1 MDVIR
6 QLVSGL
12 WRNKLRTFLTMF
24 GIGWGVVSLV
34 LMSSLAEGF
43 RQGQRKSMAA
53 LGDSIV
59 MVWGGRTEMQAGG
72 QRAGRRIRLYQSDVE
87 AIREQCTLVDVVAG
101 EVKRHNVSVA
111 SAFNSGR
118 FLVVGVTPDYL
129 ELRTLP
135 AAEGRQVRAGDLERS
150 HRVCILGAE
159 VREQLFEDRLD
170 VLGSGVQINGYP
182 YRVVGLMSDKE
193 QNSSYDGRDN
203 EKVLI
208 PASSLIRDCPPNR
221 GVAVEGLLDTLIY
234 RPASLEK
241 WKAAQQQ
248 VRRTLGRIHRFHPQ
262 DESALGMW
270 DTVQSAEFT
279 DAIFISM
286 EIFLGAVA
294 LITLSLGG
302 IGVANTMLMTVSE
315 RTNEIGLKKALG
327 ATRLRIMVEFFMEGM
342 LLAVLAGAAGICG
355 VLLLA
360 AAVNMLPMPAQF
372 AGLIIDARVGLISAA
387 ALGVVAIC
395 AAMPPAW
402 RAAQL
407 TPIEALRY
415 ER

>member
-1 MDVIR
+1 MVA
-6 QLVSGL
+6 GL
-12 WRNKLRTFLTMF
+12 WRNKLRSFLTMF

-43 RQGQRKSMAA
+43 RQGQRESMAA

-72 QRAGRRIRLYQSDVE
+72 QRAGRRIRLRQNDVQ

-129 ELRTLP
+129 RLRTLP
-135 AAEGRQVRAGDLERS
+135 ASEGHQVRAVDVEWS

-159 VREQLFEDRLD
+159 VRKQLFEDRID
-170 VLGSGVQINGYP
+170 VLDSRVHINGYP
-182 YRVVGLMSDKE
+182 YRVIGLMSEKE

-203 EKVLI
+203 DKILI
-208 PASSLIRDCPPNR
+208 PASGLIRDCPPNR

-234 RPASLEK
+234 RPVSLEG
-241 WKAAQQQ
+241 WEAAQRQ
-248 VRRTLGRIHRFHPQ
+248 VRRTLGRIHGFDPR

-270 DTVQSAEFT
+270 DTVQTAEFT
-279 DAIFISM
+279 DAIFTSM

-302 IGVANTMLMTVSE
+302 VGVANTMLMTVSE
-315 RTNEIGLKKALG
+315 RTSEIGLKKALG
-327 ATRLRIMVEFFMEGM
+327 ATRLRIMAEFFMEGM
-342 LLAVLAGAAGICG
+342 VLAMLAGVGGICG
-355 VLLLA
+355 VVLFA
-360 AAVNMLPMPAQF
+360 SAVNMLPMPGMF
-372 AGLIIDARVGLISAA
+372 AGLIIDARVGLIASA

-402 RAAQL
+402 RAARL